1 MSVLAEKPPEHEE
14 NPQYGLKGVF
24 KSPRMT
30 KEFLVQ
36 QCKEHKLY
44 RTPHL
49 NDVLYLH
56 FKGFSYIENLEEYT
70 GLKCLWLENNGI
82 RKISGL
88 DNQKQLRSLFLHYNL
103 IRKIENLEN
112 CPILDNLNL
121 SHNQVKKIE
130 NLDCIKQLHSLNL
143 SHNYIEIIEDLEHLA
158 QLLELSVLDLSNN
171 HIENPLVVEILGK
184 MPELRVLNLMG
195 NPVIRKIPA
204 YRKTMIL
211 ACKNL
216 RYLDD
221 RPVFPRDR
229 ACAEAWG
236 RGGIAEENAERQRWI
251 EREQRKITESVDA
264 LIRMRDRRRA
274 EMARQMS
281 HSDSGVGASV
291 ADSESEDK
299 GEESSDDDDEEE
311 AEDNFMQERQTSED
325 YSAYRERIFDFD
337 PRVARERKLLVE
349 EIKEDEECGGGSEEK
364 VDNRV
369 NKTDHNLDA
378 TKLQELLQEVE
389 KKGDDEDLTECFKNM
404 MAIEYLEENEGKRE
418 ENLINSDVEQEET
431 EKITEEVG
439 KEDIC
444 KEENEDVIGGNEQS
458 RMATEDKK
466 NVGAD
471 GLQKEKEK
479 NMSGMED
486 DIERSTTENKSLMT
500 DNDVIISNEMEE
512 RTEENDGLP
521 EGEVSKKISD
531 EDKIEDTEENLN
543 DALKIARSEDDVG
556 VESEENKNLGETFGS
571 GEEKRNTSEDIES
584 LGRKLVA
591 AVDKIAKEINS
602 NIPKNEDDV
611 SEVNV
616 EDKEVNEACEE
627 RSTEKVED
635 FDNLGRRLV
644 EAVDKMANELN
655 CKNEEKHVCSVDVP
669 ENKIIE
675 EGCKEDA
682 TNKGNEDENS
692 LGRKLV
698 EAINNMSRETEGDS
712 EDEEKCYYE
721 ELDTSTS
728 TEFDHLLDRNDG
740 HVRLQTLDRVI
751 TKEDMPRPLYV
762 EEIDR
767 ANPDRNYR
775 EILDWKL
782 KIKEENTRILLPIKR
797 RIQVDEDDE
806 LYELIEEMKKDRDF
820 SVMSPKYID
829 ENDVVLRPSK
839 IRELSSGEESDDD
852 EEDNCGMIARSIANL
867 RKDMATFCE
876 SIEEFIKKTKM
887 RGKGEDLE
895 EKKEVKSEIEVE
907 NIIKKDHTNK
917 DGQTPVEDEDIKIVK
932 LRGRRKN
939 EDLDANGDDEQVS
952 VLDEEVKLTEKR
964 TEKQD
969 VDKKIINTE
978 DHADE
983 DKEDEDKDN
992 KKEMELIRGR
1002 RRALEEKVEAN
1013 EDFADE
1019 HKEVPAI
1026 DEGMEQIKLTGEIEV
1041 LEEKQ
1046 NINEKKSE
1054 DHTDEEKQVPLTDK
1068 MSERE
1073 EGGDLVDG
1081 KAQEIVTGSEDGID

>member
-1 MSVLAEKPPEHEE
+1 
-14 NPQYGLKGVF
+14 
-24 KSPRMT
+24 
-30 KEFLVQ
+30 
-36 QCKEHKLY
+36 
-44 RTPHL
+44 
-49 NDVLYLH
+49 
-56 FKGFSYIENLEEYT
+56 
-70 GLKCLWLENNGI
+70 
-82 RKISGL
+82 
-88 DNQKQLRSLFLHYNL
+88 
-103 IRKIENLEN
+103 
-112 CPILDNLNL
+112 
-121 SHNQVKKIE
+121 
-130 NLDCIKQLHSLNL
+130 
-143 SHNYIEIIEDLEHLA
+143 
-158 QLLELSVLDLSNN
+158 
-171 HIENPLVVEILGK
+171 
-184 MPELRVLNLMG
+184 
-195 NPVIRKIPA
+195 
-204 YRKTMIL
+204 
-211 ACKNL
+211 
-216 RYLDD
+216 
-221 RPVFPRDR
+221 
-229 ACAEAWG
+229 
-236 RGGIAEENAERQRWI
+236 
-251 EREQRKITESVDA
+251 
-264 LIRMRDRRRA
+264 MRDRRRA
-274 EMARQMS
+274 EVARQMS

-311 AEDNFMQERQTSED
+311 AEDNFMQDRQTSED

-349 EIKEDEECGGGSEEK
+349 EIKADEECGGGSEEK
-364 VDNRV
+364 VDNKV
-369 NKTDHNLDA
+369 KKTDHNLDA

-439 KEDIC
+439 IEDIC
-444 KEENEDVIGGNEQS
+444 KEENEDAIGGNEQS
-458 RMATEDKK
+458 RTATEDKK
-466 NVGAD
+466 IVGAD
-471 GLQKEKEK
+471 DLQKENEK

-500 DNDVIISNEMEE
+500 HNDVIISNEMEE

-543 DALKIARSEDDVG
+543 DALKITRSDDVG

-682 TNKGNEDENS
+682 TNKGNENENS

-712 EDEEKCYYE
+712 EEEEKCYYE

-775 EILDWKL
+775 EMLDWKL

-887 RGKGEDLE
+887 RGKSEDLE

-983 DKEDEDKDN
+983 DKDKDN
-992 KKEMELIRGR
+992 KKEVELIRGR

-1013 EDFADE
+1013 EDFADD

-1026 DEGMEQIKLTGEIEV
+1026 DKGTEKIKLTGEIEV

-1046 NINEKKSE
+1046 NINETKSE
-1054 DHTDEEKQVPLTDK
+1054 DHTDEEKRVPFTDK
-1068 MSERE
+1068 TSERE
-1073 EGGDLVDG
+1073 EGGNLVDG
-1081 KAQEIVTGSEDGID
+1081 KAQEMVTGSEDGIDVQESESENKNMSQEELILPIVKREVACTLELQLANDM

>member
-1 MSVLAEKPPEHEE
+1 
-14 NPQYGLKGVF
+14 
-24 KSPRMT
+24 
-30 KEFLVQ
+30 
-36 QCKEHKLY
+36 
-44 RTPHL
+44 
-49 NDVLYLH
+49 
-56 FKGFSYIENLEEYT
+56 
-70 GLKCLWLENNGI
+70 
-82 RKISGL
+82 
-88 DNQKQLRSLFLHYNL
+88 
-103 IRKIENLEN
+103 
-112 CPILDNLNL
+112 
-121 SHNQVKKIE
+121 
-130 NLDCIKQLHSLNL
+130 
-143 SHNYIEIIEDLEHLA
+143 
-158 QLLELSVLDLSNN
+158 
-171 HIENPLVVEILGK
+171 
-184 MPELRVLNLMG
+184 
-195 NPVIRKIPA
+195 
-204 YRKTMIL
+204 
-211 ACKNL
+211 
-216 RYLDD
+216 
-221 RPVFPRDR
+221 
-229 ACAEAWG
+229 
-236 RGGIAEENAERQRWI
+236 
-251 EREQRKITESVDA
+251 
-264 LIRMRDRRRA
+264 MRDRRRA
-274 EMARQMS
+274 EVARQMS

-311 AEDNFMQERQTSED
+311 AEDNFMQDRQTSED

-349 EIKEDEECGGGSEEK
+349 EIKADEECGGGSEEK
-364 VDNRV
+364 VDNKV
-369 NKTDHNLDA
+369 KKTDHNLDA

-439 KEDIC
+439 IEDIC
-444 KEENEDVIGGNEQS
+444 KEENEDAIGGNEQS
-458 RMATEDKK
+458 RTATEDKK
-466 NVGAD
+466 IVGAD
-471 GLQKEKEK
+471 GLQKENEK

-500 DNDVIISNEMEE
+500 DTDVIICNEMEE
-512 RTEENDGLP
+512 TTEENDALP

-543 DALKIARSEDDVG
+543 DALKITSSEDDVG

-682 TNKGNEDENS
+682 TNKGNENENS

-712 EDEEKCYYE
+712 EEEEKCYYE

-839 IRELSSGEESDDD
+839 IRELSSDDD

-887 RGKGEDLE
+887 RGKSEDLE

-907 NIIKKDHTNK
+907 NIIKKDHRDK
-917 DGQTPVEDEDIKIVK
+917 DRQTPVEDEDIKIVK
-932 LRGRRKN
+932 LRGRGTN
-939 EDLDANGDDEQVS
+939 EDLDANGDDNKLVS

-983 DKEDEDKDN
+983 DKDKDN
-992 KKEMELIRGR
+992 KKEVELIRGR

-1013 EDFADE
+1013 EDFADD

-1026 DEGMEQIKLTGEIEV
+1026 DEGTEKIKLTGEIEV

-1046 NINEKKSE
+1046 NINETKSE
-1054 DHTDEEKQVPLTDK
+1054 DHTDEEKQVPFTDK
-1068 MSERE
+1068 TSERE
-1073 EGGDLVDG
+1073 EGGNLVDG
-1081 KAQEIVTGSEDGID
+1081 KAQEMVTGSEDGIDVQESESENKNMSQEELILPIVKREVACTLELQLANDM

>member
-1 MSVLAEKPPEHEE
+1 
-14 NPQYGLKGVF
+14 
-24 KSPRMT
+24 
-30 KEFLVQ
+30 
-36 QCKEHKLY
+36 
-44 RTPHL
+44 
-49 NDVLYLH
+49 
-56 FKGFSYIENLEEYT
+56 
-70 GLKCLWLENNGI
+70 
-82 RKISGL
+82 
-88 DNQKQLRSLFLHYNL
+88 
-103 IRKIENLEN
+103 
-112 CPILDNLNL
+112 
-121 SHNQVKKIE
+121 
-130 NLDCIKQLHSLNL
+130 
-143 SHNYIEIIEDLEHLA
+143 
-158 QLLELSVLDLSNN
+158 
-171 HIENPLVVEILGK
+171 
-184 MPELRVLNLMG
+184 
-195 NPVIRKIPA
+195 
-204 YRKTMIL
+204 
-211 ACKNL
+211 
-216 RYLDD
+216 
-221 RPVFPRDR
+221 
-229 ACAEAWG
+229 
-236 RGGIAEENAERQRWI
+236 
-251 EREQRKITESVDA
+251 
-264 LIRMRDRRRA
+264 MRDRRRA
-274 EMARQMS
+274 EVARQMS

-311 AEDNFMQERQTSED
+311 AEDNFMQDRQTSED

-349 EIKEDEECGGGSEEK
+349 EIKADEECGGGSEEK
-364 VDNRV
+364 VDNKV
-369 NKTDHNLDA
+369 KKTDHNLDA

-439 KEDIC
+439 IEDIC
-444 KEENEDVIGGNEQS
+444 KEENEDAIGGNEQS
-458 RMATEDKK
+458 RTATEDKK
-466 NVGAD
+466 IVGAD
-471 GLQKEKEK
+471 GLQKENEK

-500 DNDVIISNEMEE
+500 DTDVIICNEMEE
-512 RTEENDGLP
+512 TTEENDALP

-543 DALKIARSEDDVG
+543 DALKITSSEDDVG

-682 TNKGNEDENS
+682 TNKGNENENS

-712 EDEEKCYYE
+712 EEEEKCYYE

-751 TKEDMPRPLYV
+751 TKDDMPRPLYV

-839 IRELSSGEESDDD
+839 IRELSSDDD

-887 RGKGEDLE
+887 RGKSEDLE

-907 NIIKKDHTNK
+907 NIIKKDHTDK
-917 DGQTPVEDEDIKIVK
+917 DRQTPVEDEDIKIVK
-932 LRGRRKN
+932 LRGRGTN
-939 EDLDANGDDEQVS
+939 EDLDANGDDNKLVS

-983 DKEDEDKDN
+983 DKDN
-992 KKEMELIRGR
+992 KKEVELIRGR

-1013 EDFADE
+1013 EDFADD

-1026 DEGMEQIKLTGEIEV
+1026 DKGT
-1041 LEEKQ
+1041 EK
-1046 NINEKKSE
+1046 NK
-1054 DHTDEEKQVPLTDK
+1054 TDRRNRG
-1068 MSERE
+1068 SRR
-1073 EGGDLVDG
+1073 
-1081 KAQEIVTGSEDGID
+1081 KAKH